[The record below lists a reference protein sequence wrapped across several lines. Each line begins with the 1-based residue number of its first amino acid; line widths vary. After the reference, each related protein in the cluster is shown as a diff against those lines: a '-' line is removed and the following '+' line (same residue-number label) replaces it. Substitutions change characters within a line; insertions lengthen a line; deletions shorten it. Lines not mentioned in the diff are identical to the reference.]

1 MATCGEL
8 RVPIRIFDP
17 GARRLRLAL
26 AFLLAFGLALTGQAG
41 AAEATTIDNLIAKLG
56 LREAELGF
64 IVVDPA
70 TGQSLAQRN
79 ADKLFLPASVSKL
92 ATVYAAL
99 QILGPSYRFATQLLR
114 QGGDLYLQGGGDPV
128 LTANDLQGMAIELKA
143 SNAGPIVKFFYD
155 DGLMPALPEINA
167 DQPVAAEYNC
177 GIGALD
183 LDFNRI
189 EILWSRPVA
198 GGPLAFQARSIA
210 DGLEVP
216 TGWIGFE
223 PAREDLPPEMPFL
236 YAGDG
241 KADRWRYARSLPD
254 SGTSFL
260 PVKGTSLQTALVF
273 AQLVL
278 GEGISL
284 PQPAP
289 GHVPAGTVLVGR
301 SESPPL
307 AEIVPGL
314 MRYSNNST
322 AELIGLAA
330 SRALTGRALPPQQSS
345 LALTTWLEAR
355 LPRTDWRGFALEYHS
370 GLSPR
375 SRVSP
380 RQMAAILGLVA
391 GDAQLMQSLPPL
403 DKDGEPAVPGDT
415 PPLRNVQGKS
425 GTMDYASALAGFFP
439 ARDGRELAFAVFVF
453 DPARRAA
460 FDANRDVR
468 VLAPTPEALDWTR
481 RARKLEAELLGG
493 WLDAF

>member
-1 MATCGEL
+1 LAVAFAFVLCGEA
-8 RVPIRIFDP
+8 D
-17 GARRLRLAL
+17 
-26 AFLLAFGLALTGQAG
+26 AG
-41 AAEATTIDNLIAKLG
+41 KIDRLIAKLG
-56 LREAELGF
+56 LGEGELGF
-64 IVVDPA
+64 LVIDPA

-92 ATVYAAL
+92 ATAYAAL
-99 QILGPSYRFATQLLR
+99 QILGPSHRFTTRLLR
-114 QGGDLYLQGGGDPV
+114 QGGDLYLEGGGDPV
-128 LTANDLQGMAIELKA
+128 LTANDLEALAIELKA
-143 SNAGPIVKFFYD
+143 AKAGPISRFFYD
-155 DGLMPALPEINA
+155 DSLMAALPAIN
-167 DQPVAAEYNC
+167 DSQPVAAEYNC

-198 GGPLAFQARSIA
+198 GGPLEFQARSIA

-223 PAREDLPPEMPFL
+223 PAPENLPPEMPFL

-254 SGTSFL
+254 SGASFL

-273 AQLVL
+273 AQLAL
-278 GEGISL
+278 AEGIAL
-284 PQPAP
+284 PRPAS
-289 GHVPAGTVLVGR
+289 GHVPAGAVLVGR
-301 SESPPL
+301 IESSPL
-307 AEIVPGL
+307 AEVIPGL

-330 SRALTGRALPPQQSS
+330 SRALTGRALPLPQSS
-345 LALTTWLEAR
+345 LALAGWLEAR
-355 LPRTDWRGFALEYHS
+355 LAHTDWRGFMLEYHS
-370 GLSPR
+370 GLSPK

-391 GDAQLMQSLPPL
+391 TDAELMQSLPPL
-403 DKDGEPAVPGDT
+403 DKEGQPAIPSDAAPAREV
-415 PPLRNVQGKS
+415 LGKS
-425 GTMDYASALAGFFP
+425 GTMDYASALAGYFP
-439 ARDGRELAFAVFVF
+439 SRDGRQLAFVVFVF

-460 FDANRDVR
+460 FDAAMDLRI
-468 VLAPTPEALDWTR
+468 LAPTPEAENWTK
-481 RARKLEAELLGG
+481 RARKLEAGLLAS

>member
-1 MATCGEL
+1 MNAHP
-8 RVPIRIFDP
+8 PIGFSGA
-17 GARRLRLAL
+17 GARVAGLVLGLVLAV
-26 AFLLAFGLALTGQAG
+26 GLALCVQAG
-41 AAEATTIDNLIAKLG
+41 AAQAGTLDKLIAKLG

-92 ATVYAAL
+92 ATAYAAL
-99 QILGPSYRFATQLLR
+99 QILGPSHRFTTLLLR

-128 LTANDLQGMAIELKA
+128 LTANDLQALAIQLKA
-143 SNAGPIVKFFYD
+143 AKAGPIAKFFYD
-155 DGLMPALPEINA
+155 DGLMASLPEIN
-167 DQPVAAEYNC
+167 DSQPVAAEYNC

-198 GGPLAFQARSIA
+198 GGPLEFQARSIA

-223 PAREDLPPEMPFL
+223 PAPEDLPPQMPFL

-241 KADRWRYARSLPD
+241 KADRWRYARGLPD
-254 SGTSFL
+254 SGASFL
-260 PVKGTSLQTALVF
+260 PVKGTSLQTAQVF
-273 AQLVL
+273 AQLSL
-278 GEGISL
+278 AEGVKL
-284 PQPAP
+284 PKPTP
-289 GHVPAGTVLVGR
+289 GQVPAGTVLVGR
-301 SESPPL
+301 VESPPL
-307 AEIVPGL
+307 AELVPGL

-330 SRALTGRALPPQQSS
+330 SRSVAGQALPLKSSS
-345 LALTTWLEAR
+345 LKLSAWLEAR
-355 LPRTDWRGFALEYHS
+355 LPGRDWRGFALENHS
-370 GLSPR
+370 GLSPK

-391 GDAQLMQSLPPL
+391 TDAGLMQSLPPL
-403 DKDGEPAVPGDT
+403 DKDGQPAEPGDAA
-415 PPLRNVQGKS
+415 PARNVLGKS
-425 GTMDYASALAGFFP
+425 GTMDYASGLAGFFP
-439 ARDGRELAFAVFVF
+439 ARDGTELAFAIFVF

-460 FDANRDVR
+460 FDAAVDPR
-468 VLAPTPEALDWTR
+468 VLAPTPEARNWTR
-481 RARKLEAELLGG
+481 RARKLEAGLLES
-493 WLDAF
+493 WLAEF